1 MITTNIEQPTLFF
14 IRHGKLDLPYENHA
28 AMPREVLTALGLK
41 ELNPSIEKKFINKQ
55 IGLFLKF
62 NIPLANIQ
70 QIYTSPSKRCI
81 ETGEQL
87 SSYIKRISC
96 QQVEQRVDD
105 NLREIYFE
113 LNKIMSSQSTSSS
126 IDFLNN
132 AILTAMSN
140 ANFCESIDSAVSRI
154 TSFFL
159 ESYDFSKP
167 TIIVAHDFIMRIIE
181 IFICKQGIF
190 THPIT
195 LADLL
200 STQRNDYLRGF
211 ATDSKFT
218 FFKKI

>member
-1 MITTNIEQPTLFF
+1 MITTNTKQPTLFF

-28 AMPREVLTALGLK
+28 AMPHEVLTALGLK
-41 ELNPSIEKKFINKQ
+41 ELDPSIEKKFINKQ

-62 NIPLANIQ
+62 NIPLASIQ

-81 ETGEQL
+81 ETGDQL

-96 QQVEQRVDD
+96 QQVKQQVDD
-105 NLREIYFE
+105 NLREVYFE
-113 LNKIMSSQSTSSS
+113 LNKILSSQSTSSG

-140 ANFCESIDSAVSRI
+140 ANFCESIDSAVLRI
-154 TSFFL
+154 TSFF

-181 IFICKQGIF
+181 IFIRKQGIF
-190 THPIT
+190 TQPIT
-195 LADLL
+195 LGDLL